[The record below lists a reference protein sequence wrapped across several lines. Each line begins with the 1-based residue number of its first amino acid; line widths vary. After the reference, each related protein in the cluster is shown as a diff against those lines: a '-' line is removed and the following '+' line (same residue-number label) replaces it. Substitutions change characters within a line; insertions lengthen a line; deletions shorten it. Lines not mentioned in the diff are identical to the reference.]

1 MDKRLTEVLEGKGG
15 NYLFPFMWL
24 HEGGREGLAE
34 RIRRIQESGCGA
46 FCP

>member
-24 HEGGREGLAE
+24 PEGGREGLAE
-34 RIRRIQESGCGA
+34 RIRRIQESG
-46 FCP
+46 